1 MPFPENARN
10 RRVLVLALILVGS
23 VAVVATLKLPGVF
36 IAALLIAAALLMLH
50 TRPDASEQAALRS
63 SIRLSAEDIEDVLA
77 EYEDFRSSEAA
88 EKIADRTLYRPA
100 LLDLDCSDP
109 TIEAFH
115 YEISGARRFL
125 RRLNLRVNAEEVST
139 NELESLL
146 KVTDERARELKETWL
161 SARRAAF
168 ALGPKYE
175 KNEVKKSRPAP
186 PSPRRA
192 SVRGRGRRRAQ
203 RLSAHRSLRAPRA
216 TRPKARSRR

>member
-1 MPFPENARN
+1 M
-10 RRVLVLALILVGS
+10 
-23 VAVVATLKLPGVF
+23 ATLKLPGVF

-100 LLDLDCSDP
+100 
-109 TIEAFH
+109 FH

-146 KVTDERARELKETWL
+146 KVTDGRARELKETWL

-175 KNEVKKSRPAP
+175 KNEVKNRAL
-186 PSPRRA
+186 RRQA
-192 SVRGRGRRRAQ
+192 LEEQAFEKEEGEGR
-203 RLSAHRSLRAPRA
+203 SA
-216 TRPKARSRR
+216 

>member
-23 VAVVATLKLPGVF
+23 VAVVATLKPPGVF

-50 TRPDASEQAALRS
+50 ARPDASEQAALRS

-146 KVTDERARELKETWL
+146 KVTDGRARELKETWL

-175 KNEVKKSRPAP
+175 KNEVKNRAL
-186 PSPRRA
+186 RRQA
-192 SVRGRGRRRAQ
+192 LEEQAFEKEEGEGR
-203 RLSAHRSLRAPRA
+203 SA
-216 TRPKARSRR
+216 